1 MKLAHNSYQFILK
14 LWNCTC
20 CLILCD
26 EPNPKEWQLIVSG
39 RVFAF
44 ENVKVL
50 VIELLLT
57 WKITMH
63 MSEYVRS
70 MSEVCPKM
78 SEVCPKYS
86 NIRSITLQSL
96 HLASPRARPG
106 SHTPRSFNFSGTGIQ
121 WGCGAAKRIC
131 SFEISHLQCICYIHP
146 YSYSTILV
154 GMCREL

>member
-39 RVFAF
+39 KVFAF

-63 MSEYVRS
+63 MSEYVRR
-70 MSEVCPKM
+70 
-78 SEVCPKYS
+78 CPKYV
-86 NIRSITLQSL
+86 RSIPIYAASLYNLYTWHHHGRGLAPTLRGLSTS
-96 HLASPRARPG
+96 AEPG
-106 SHTPRSFNFSGTGIQ
+106 YSEAVEQQRGFVPLKS
-121 WGCGAAKRIC
+121 RIC
-131 SFEISHLQCICYIHP
+131 NASAIFIHIHIP
-146 YSYSTILV
+146 QYW
-154 GMCREL
+154 

>member
-70 MSEVCPKM
+70 MSEDVRSM
-78 SEVCPKYS
+78 SEVFQCTQHHS
-86 NIRSITLQSL
+86 TISTLGITTGEAWLPHSAVFQLQRNRDTVRLWSSKEDL
-96 HLASPRARPG
+96 FLWNLASAMHLLY
-106 SHTPRSFNFSGTGIQ
+106 SSIFIFHNTG
-121 WGCGAAKRIC
+121 RD
-131 SFEISHLQCICYIHP
+131 
-146 YSYSTILV
+146 V
-154 GMCREL
+154 